1 MKKGALFRGYA
12 YVTFVEKTSIE
23 TALLRDRNHIEGRPA
38 FITKHVDKDS
48 VEKKKGM
55 LSISRHHHHTVVGIC
70 ELSKKPDGP
79 DHRELYGYINKLG
92 YGHLKIFIVISHQIH
107 YTVIGFSGLMVP
119 RIISNFDRT
128 R

>member
-55 LSISRHHHHTVVGIC
+55 LSISRKKRHHKNRHTAVGIC
-70 ELSKKPDGP
+70 PLSKKP
-79 DHRELYGYINKLG
+79 DHRELYGLCK
-92 YGHLKIFIVISHQIH
+92 
-107 YTVIGFSGLMVP
+107 
-119 RIISNFDRT
+119 
-128 R
+128 

>member
-1 MKKGALFRGYA
+1 MVKKGALFRGYA

-55 LSISRHHHHTVVGIC
+55 LSISRKNRHHHTAVGIC
-70 ELSKKPDGP
+70 KLSKKP
-79 DHRELYGYINKLG
+79 DHRELYGLYK
-92 YGHLKIFIVISHQIH
+92 
-107 YTVIGFSGLMVP
+107 
-119 RIISNFDRT
+119 
-128 R
+128 